1 MYFDENNNYF
11 DIVENEDNLNI
22 DIDKYIKKGPY
33 NTNIDYDKG
42 PYNTNVNI
50 DNIIF
55 NRHNDSIINL
65 VEGFSRGSIFENT
78 YSIYKNHKYMLKVD
92 NERDK
97 LLYKIQIYCF
107 AIKDL
112 NLYLDLHPNETDK
125 LILFKKYNDEL
136 KKLKE
141 EYNSKYSPLCLND
154 VNNTSKWTWINNPW
168 PWDKGGNI

>member
-1 MYFDENNNYF
+1 
-11 DIVENEDNLNI
+11 
-22 DIDKYIKKGPY
+22 
-33 NTNIDYDKG
+33 
-42 PYNTNVNI
+42 
-50 DNIIF
+50 
-55 NRHNDSIINL
+55 
-65 VEGFSRGSIFENT
+65 
-78 YSIYKNHKYMLKVD
+78 MLKVD

>member
-11 DIVENEDNLNI
+11 DIVANEDNLNI

-55 NRHNDSIINL
+55 NRHNDSVINL
-65 VEGFSRGSIFENT
+65 VEGFNRGSIFENI

-97 LLYKIQIYCF
+97 LLYKIQIY
-107 AIKDL
+107 
-112 NLYLDLHPNETDK
+112 
-125 LILFKKYNDEL
+125 
-136 KKLKE
+136 
-141 EYNSKYSPLCLND
+141 
-154 VNNTSKWTWINNPW
+154 
-168 PWDKGGNI
+168 